1 MNSERMEGIL
11 SLIPKSD
18 IIVDVGTDHAYIPE
32 AIIKRNI
39 GKKVIGTE
47 INHQP
52 YLKAKEYIESK
63 SLDDCIEIR
72 KGDGLHVVQYDEIN
86 VVVIAGMGGLLIN
99 RIINENKF
107 KFNKGDTLV
116 LQPMNAVDKTR
127 KFLIENKFEILD
139 EVLCKEDHHY
149 YTVIKA
155 EFKDTQSI
163 KKNNL
168 DYITNEILFK
178 KRDKHIEEFTN
189 KIIKKND
196 IIIENIKKNSSKIN
210 KIKELK
216 KSNKKLKELL
226 IKYEFKLYN

>member
-1 MNSERMEGIL
+1 MNLVLLGLPGAGKGTQAKKINNEYK
-11 SLIPKSD
+11 IPHIATGD
-18 IIVDVGTDHAYIPE
+18 IFRR
-32 AIIKRNI
+32 AIKDETPL
-39 GKKVIGTE
+39 GK
-47 INHQP
+47 
-52 YLKAKEYIESK
+52 KAKEYIESK

>member
-18 IIVDVGTDHAYIPE
+18 IIIDVGTDHAYIPE
-32 AIIKRNI
+32 AIIKRKI

-47 INHQP
+47 INQKP
-52 YLKAKEYIESK
+52 YLKAKDYIESN

-72 KGDGLHVVQYDEIN
+72 KGDGLNIVQSDEIN

-99 RIINENKF
+99 RIINENISKIS
-107 KFNKGDTLV
+107 KGDTLV

-139 EVLCKEDHHY
+139 EVLCKEDYHY

-155 EFKDTQSI
+155 VFIDKENTCQD
-163 KKNNL
+163 NL
-168 DYITNEILFK
+168 DFITNEILFK
-178 KRDKHIEEFTN
+178 KSDKYIEEFTN
-189 KIIKKND
+189 KIIKKNS
-196 IIIENIKKNSSKIN
+196 IIIENIKNYS
-210 KIKELK
+210 
-216 KSNKKLKELL
+216 SNKNRINELENINRKLKELL
-226 IKYEFKLYN
+226 KKYEFELYN